1 MTDLQWL
8 EAVIAFFVLLGAFLV
23 VSAGIL
29 ARDDDRV
36 DAGSPTDADVPVAR

>member
-1 MTDLQWL
+1 MTDLEWL
-8 EAVIAFFVLLGAFLV
+8 EAVVAFFVLLGAYLV

-36 DAGSPTDADVPVAR
+36 GAGSTTDADEPVAR